1 MKVQFINQFDKVT
14 KELSEVELTNIIRKD
29 FSKYI
34 SINSFRM
41 ELDSGKKEWNSF
53 DYNSH
58 TTIKIL

>member
-1 MKVQFINQFDKVT
+1 MEVQFISSFDKVT
-14 KELSEVELTNIIRKD
+14 KELSELELTNIVRKD
-29 FSKYI
+29 FSQYI

-41 ELDSGKKEWNSF
+41 ELDAGKKEWNSF